1 MMDPDWMPP
10 NLSTYIY
17 DYLFPAILV
26 IMVIAAILKAAVEK
40 GDFW

>member
-17 DYLFPAILV
+17 DYLFPVILV
-26 IMVIAAILKAAVEK
+26 IMVVAAISWAASQK
-40 GDFW
+40 GDF